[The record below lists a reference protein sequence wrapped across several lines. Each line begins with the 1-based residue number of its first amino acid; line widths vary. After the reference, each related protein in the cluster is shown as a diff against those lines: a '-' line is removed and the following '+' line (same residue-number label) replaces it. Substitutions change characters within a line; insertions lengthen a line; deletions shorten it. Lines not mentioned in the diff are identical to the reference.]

1 MPARFRGI
9 GRLGIAGRRQGEDV
23 AAVGQDLHVVAV
35 GIDHGFDGE
44 DHPFPQHDAFA
55 GTAVMQDGRLLPII
69 AASKSLHEEIQGID
83 DLIAMML
90 KVRHRLLQHRN
101 RYGRQK
107 LGCQDNVPPTDRQE
121 RVQSIGRLW
130 RILWRQQRNYHTSL
144 KIIKN
149 SSLYIKQEPW
159 SVRVSVN
166 IKTGI

>member
-1 MPARFRGI
+1 
-9 GRLGIAGRRQGEDV
+9 
-23 AAVGQDLHVVAV
+23 
-35 GIDHGFDGE
+35 
-44 DHPFPQHDAFA
+44 
-55 GTAVMQDGRLLPII
+55 MQDGRLLPII